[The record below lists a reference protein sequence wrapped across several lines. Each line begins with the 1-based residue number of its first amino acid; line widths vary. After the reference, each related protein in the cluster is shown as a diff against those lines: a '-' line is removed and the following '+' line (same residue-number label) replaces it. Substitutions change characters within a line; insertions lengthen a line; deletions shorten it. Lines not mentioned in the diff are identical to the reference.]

1 MRELDIA
8 ERAGVA
14 PLFAYCDHD
23 LAVPAIWAGA
33 VTGRVFA
40 DDAVPAQTAMVQ
52 AGRRL
57 YFGGEEVPPDM
68 IVALAVWFEDEG
80 FPEALASDTDILA
93 IYGAPVAWRDALL
106 EMLADRHPI
115 RVARE
120 VYEGPTGP
128 RNWRAM
134 LPQGF
139 TLRLVDEA
147 LLGSGLKRLDDLRE
161 EMCSERPTVEEW
173 LARSFGVCAVHE
185 DELAGWCLS
194 EYNLDDR
201 CEIGIETCE
210 PYRCRGLGAAMASA
224 LIDEAYQRG
233 VRRVG
238 WHCYTS
244 NLASAATARKAGL
257 IKVADC
263 VVYEIWADRTWG
275 LAVNGNL
282 AMLDGRQEEAL
293 DWLRRAVAR
302 GDAHR
307 WVLLRAARVA
317 GALGYEEE
325 TLAYLQEALARG
337 GLDREALI
345 GSPELDELRATAM
358 WPRLLARL

>member
-1 MRELDIA
+1 MRELDITEHA
-8 ERAGVA
+8 NVA
-14 PLFAYCDHD
+14 SLFAHYDHD
-23 LAVPAIWAGA
+23 LAVAAALAGVA
-33 VTGRVFA
+33 AGRVFV
-40 DDAVPAQTAMVQ
+40 DDAAPARAAMLQVS
-52 AGRRL
+52 RRL
-57 YFGGEEVPPDM
+57 YLGGKVPADL
-68 IVALAVWFEDEG
+68 VADLHAWFEEEG
-80 FPEALASDTDILA
+80 FPGALASGANILA
-93 IYGAPVAWRDALL
+93 IYGAPAVWRDALL
-106 EMLADRHPI
+106 KILADRHPI

-128 RNWRAM
+128 RDWQSM

-173 LARSFGVCAVHE
+173 LVRSFGVCAVHE

-194 EYNLDDR
+194 EYNLDER

-210 PYRCRGLGAAMASA
+210 PYRRRGLGAAMAAA

-233 VRRVG
+233 VQRVG
-238 WHCYTS
+238 WHCYAS

-257 IKVADC
+257 TKVADC

-317 GALGYEEE
+317 GALGHEEE

-345 GSPELDELRATAM
+345 GSPELDDLRGAAM
-358 WPRLLARL
+358 WSRLLARL

>member
-1 MRELDIA
+1 MRELDTA
-8 ERAGVA
+8 ERASVA
-14 PLFAYCDHD
+14 PLFTYCDHD
-23 LAVPAIWAGA
+23 LAVPAILAGA

-40 DDAVPAQTAMVQ
+40 DDAVPPRAAMVQ

-57 YFGGEEVPPDM
+57 YLGGEEVPSDM
-68 IVALAVWFEDEG
+68 VAALAAWFEDEG
-80 FPEALASDTDILA
+80 FPEALALDTDILA
-93 IYGAPVAWRDALL
+93 IYGAPTLWRETLL
-106 EMLADRHPI
+106 DILADRHPI

-120 VYEGPTGP
+120 IYEGLTGP
-128 RNWRAM
+128 RDWQSM

-139 TLRLVDEA
+139 TLRPVNEA

-194 EYNLDDR
+194 EYNLDER

-210 PYRCRGLGAAMASA
+210 PYRRRGLGAAMAAA

-238 WHCYTS
+238 WHCYAS

-257 IKVADC
+257 TKVADC

-337 GLDREALI
+337 GIDREALI
-345 GSPELDELRATAM
+345 GSSELDDLRATAM
-358 WPRLLARL
+358 WPRVLTRL

>member
-1 MRELDIA
+1 MRELDIE

-14 PLFAYCDHD
+14 PLFAHCDHD
-23 LAVPAIWAGA
+23 LAVAAVLAGA

-40 DDAVPAQTAMVQ
+40 DDAAPPRVAMVQ

-57 YFGGEEVPPDM
+57 YLGGEEVPPDM
-68 IVALAVWFEDEG
+68 VAALAAWFEDEG
-80 FPEALASDTDILA
+80 FPEALALGTDILA
-93 IYGAPVAWRDALL
+93 IYGVPTLWRETLL
-106 EMLADRHPI
+106 GILADRHPI
-115 RVARE
+115 CVARE

-128 RNWRAM
+128 RDWQSM

-147 LLGSGLKRLDDLRE
+147 LLDSGLRRMNDLRE

-173 LARSFGVCAVHE
+173 LACSFGVCAVHG

-194 EYNLDDR
+194 EYNLDER

-210 PYRCRGLGAAMASA
+210 PYRRRGLGTAMVAT

-238 WHCYTS
+238 WHCYAS

-257 IKVADC
+257 TKVADH
-263 VVYEIWADRTWG
+263 VVYEVWADRTWG

-317 GALGYEEE
+317 GTLGHEEE

-337 GLDREALI
+337 GLDREALVS
-345 GSPELDELRATAM
+345 SPELNDLRGAAM